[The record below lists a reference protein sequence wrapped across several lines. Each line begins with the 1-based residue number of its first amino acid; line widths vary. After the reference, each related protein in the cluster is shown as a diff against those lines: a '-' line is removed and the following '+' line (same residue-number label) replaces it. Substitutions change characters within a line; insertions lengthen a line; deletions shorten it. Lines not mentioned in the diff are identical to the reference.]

1 MASGGNFEPV
11 RLGTA
16 CGRGVLFATVL
27 GSGISF
33 LDGLVINVAL
43 PRMDRDLHLGVAGLQ
58 WAVSGFLLA
67 ISAFLL
73 LGGSLGDLYGR
84 RKIYLIG
91 LTVFVCASMVCGL
104 APNSQTIVFAR
115 VVQGLGGALMVPAS
129 LAIIQAVFVPDD
141 RGAAI
146 GAWTG
151 LSAVFTALGPFVGGV
166 FVTFISWRWAFFI
179 NVPLGAL
186 AFWASLRWVP
196 ENRELEEQGKRPDVV
211 GALLAALGLAGVTFW
226 SIEGTGNL
234 YGEWPLVLGIA
245 GLVLLAVFVL
255 YESRVA
261 NPMMPLVLFRSSQF
275 NWVNTCTVIFY
286 GAFVGGLTFLGVQ
299 LQTNLGY
306 SPLEA
311 SLATFPTSILMFFLS
326 KRFGA
331 WGHSVGA
338 KYPMA
343 LGPAIVAVA
352 LFGMAGIQVGK
363 QYWDYV
369 LPCVLLWGFGL
380 SMTVAPLTAA
390 ALAAVDPRYLG
401 VGSAVNNAASR
412 VGQSLAISLF
422 PAIVGIAGDKSL
434 GGHQFAEGF
443 RHLMY
448 LASGLCLVSAL
459 VALVFVSGRAAKTT
473 PAAAAEAVPAAD

>member
-1 MASGGNFEPV
+1 MPGDPEFEPV

-16 CGRGVLFATVL
+16 LGRGVLIATVL

-43 PRMDRDLHLGVAGLQ
+43 PRMDRELHLGVTGLQ
-58 WAVSGFLLA
+58 WAVSGFLLS

-84 RKIYLIG
+84 RRIYLIG
-91 LTVFVCASMVCGL
+91 LGIFVCASMGCGL
-104 APNSQTIVFAR
+104 APNAETIVIAR
-115 VVQGLGGALMVPAS
+115 IVQGIGGALMVPAS

-151 LSAVFTALGPFVGGV
+151 LSAVFTAIGPFVGGV
-166 FVTFISWRWAFFI
+166 FVTYISWRWAFFI

-186 AFWASLRWVP
+186 AWFATLRWVP
-196 ENRELEEQGKRPDVV
+196 ENREADEIGKRPDLG
-211 GALLAALGLAGVTFW
+211 GALLAAFGLAGVTFW
-226 SIEGTGNL
+226 SIEGTSNI
-234 YGEWPLVLGIA
+234 YGQWPLILGVTGIA
-245 GLVLLAVFVL
+245 VLVAFVF
-255 YESRVA
+255 YESRVK
-261 NPMMPLVLFRSSQF
+261 NPMLPLVLFRSAQF
-275 NWVNTCTVIFY
+275 NWVNVCTVIFY

-299 LQTNLGY
+299 LQTNLNY

-311 SLATFPTSILMFFLS
+311 SLATFPTSILMFTLS

-331 WGHSVGA
+331 WGHRVGA

-343 LGPAIVAVA
+343 IGPALVAVA
-352 LFGMAGIQVGK
+352 LFAMGGIQPGRS
-363 QYWDYV
+363 YWTYV
-369 LPCVLLWGFGL
+369 LPCVLLWGLGL

-401 VGSAVNNAASR
+401 VGSAFNNAASR

-434 GGHQFAEGF
+434 GGHEFAEGF

-448 LASGLCLVSAL
+448 LASGLCLL
-459 VALVFVSGRAAKTT
+459 
-473 PAAAAEAVPAAD
+473 AAAIALLFVTGRTAKAPVAAETSSVAG